1 MISRQTN
8 YLKGAITKMKRLFAS
23 VISCVLI
30 LSLICS
36 GLTVFATT
44 ITGAVDTDNFVRG
57 VDVSTLDML
66 EDLGARFYQ
75 NNVESDAL
83 TILKNN
89 GANYVRLKLW
99 VDPYDENGNPY
110 GGGNNDYATTLA
122 LARRAKNLG
131 MGVLIDFH
139 LSDFWTDPANQIKP
153 KAWKDLSYSELKTT
167 LYNYMKDTLNNF
179 AAAGIVPEMVR
190 LAMRYPR
197 AYFMMMARLA
207 TEMRI
212 FPILPDS
219 WNLRLLVLEHPL
231 HPIPKSSCIWI
242 WEVRTLSIHGSLAD
256 C

>member
-1 MISRQTN
+1 
-8 YLKGAITKMKRLFAS
+8 MKRLFAS

-30 LSLICS
+30 LSMICS

-66 EDLGARFYQ
+66 EDLGARYYQ

-122 LARRAKNLG
+122 LARRAK
-131 MGVLIDFH
+131 
-139 LSDFWTDPANQIKP
+139 T
-153 KAWKDLSYSELKTT
+153 SE
-167 LYNYMKDTLNNF
+167 
-179 AAAGIVPEMVR
+179 
-190 LAMRYPR
+190 
-197 AYFMMMARLA
+197 
-207 TEMRI
+207 
-212 FPILPDS
+212 
-219 WNLRLLVLEHPL
+219 
-231 HPIPKSSCIWI
+231 
-242 WEVRTLSIHGSLAD
+242 WE

>member
-23 VISCVLI
+23 VISCGLI
-30 LSLICS
+30 LSMICS

-66 EDLGARFYQ
+66 EDLGARYYQ

-139 LSDFWTDPANQIKP
+139 LSDFWTDPANQI
-153 KAWKDLSYSELKTT
+153 
-167 LYNYMKDTLNNF
+167 
-179 AAAGIVPEMVR
+179 
-190 LAMRYPR
+190 
-197 AYFMMMARLA
+197 
-207 TEMRI
+207 
-212 FPILPDS
+212 
-219 WNLRLLVLEHPL
+219 
-231 HPIPKSSCIWI
+231 
-242 WEVRTLSIHGSLAD
+242 
-256 C
+256 

>member
-99 VDPYDENGNPY
+99 VDPYDKTEILMVVVIMIMQPLWRWQ
-110 GGGNNDYATTLA
+110 GGQKT
-122 LARRAKNLG
+122 
-131 MGVLIDFH
+131 
-139 LSDFWTDPANQIKP
+139 
-153 KAWKDLSYSELKTT
+153 SE
-167 LYNYMKDTLNNF
+167 
-179 AAAGIVPEMVR
+179 
-190 LAMRYPR
+190 
-197 AYFMMMARLA
+197 
-207 TEMRI
+207 
-212 FPILPDS
+212 
-219 WNLRLLVLEHPL
+219 
-231 HPIPKSSCIWI
+231 
-242 WEVRTLSIHGSLAD
+242 WE

>member
-1 MISRQTN
+1 M
-8 YLKGAITKMKRLFAS
+8 
-23 VISCVLI
+23 
-30 LSLICS
+30 
-36 GLTVFATT
+36 FATT

-122 LARRAKNLG
+122 LARQK
-131 MGVLIDFH
+131 
-139 LSDFWTDPANQIKP
+139 T
-153 KAWKDLSYSELKTT
+153 SE
-167 LYNYMKDTLNNF
+167 
-179 AAAGIVPEMVR
+179 
-190 LAMRYPR
+190 
-197 AYFMMMARLA
+197 
-207 TEMRI
+207 
-212 FPILPDS
+212 
-219 WNLRLLVLEHPL
+219 
-231 HPIPKSSCIWI
+231 
-242 WEVRTLSIHGSLAD
+242 WE

>member
-30 LSLICS
+30 LSMICS

-66 EDLGARFYQ
+66 EDLGARYYQ

-110 GGGNNDYATTLA
+110 GGDINWNIFTIDEIVVTNNTLEIGVYTVA
-122 LARRAKNLG
+122 GADDWCNL
-131 MGVLIDFH
+131 D
-139 LSDFWTDPANQIKP
+139 
-153 KAWKDLSYSELKTT
+153 
-167 LYNYMKDTLNNF
+167 
-179 AAAGIVPEMVR
+179 
-190 LAMRYPR
+190 
-197 AYFMMMARLA
+197 MA
-207 TEMRI
+207 
-212 FPILPDS
+212 IL
-219 WNLRLLVLEHPL
+219 RKVE
-231 HPIPKSSCIWI
+231 
-242 WEVRTLSIHGSLAD
+242 
-256 C
+256 

>member
-99 VDPYDENGNPY
+99 VDPYDEILMVVVIMIMQPLWRWQ
-110 GGGNNDYATTLA
+110 GGQKT
-122 LARRAKNLG
+122 
-131 MGVLIDFH
+131 
-139 LSDFWTDPANQIKP
+139 
-153 KAWKDLSYSELKTT
+153 SE
-167 LYNYMKDTLNNF
+167 
-179 AAAGIVPEMVR
+179 
-190 LAMRYPR
+190 
-197 AYFMMMARLA
+197 
-207 TEMRI
+207 
-212 FPILPDS
+212 
-219 WNLRLLVLEHPL
+219 
-231 HPIPKSSCIWI
+231 
-242 WEVRTLSIHGSLAD
+242 WE